1 MLAKESV
8 AVSEQPVP
16 AAPARSE
23 DVLLAQALIEG
34 RRDAAPSAWKR
45 FSPMVHTT
53 LRRMLGAGPDLPDLA
68 QEVFLRFFGKV
79 RELKKLESLRFFVTA
94 IAIRRAREEIK
105 RRRVRRS
112 ASPFLSDRIPMSVA
126 ALNPEARDLLGHV
139 SRAMSILDP
148 QEQEVYVLRQIHG
161 LELGEIA
168 RTVGISV
175 STVRR
180 RLRHVTSVLDHLIA
194 SDDALSDYRGRA

>member
-1 MLAKESV
+1 MLAKEV
-8 AVSEQPVP
+8 AAVEQAACPV
-16 AAPARSE
+16 APGPSE
-23 DVLLAQALIEG
+23 DVLLARALIEG

-45 FSPMVHTT
+45 FQPVVQTT
-53 LRRMLGAGPDLPDLA
+53 LRRMLGSGPDLPDLT

-112 ASPFLSDRIPMSVA
+112 ASPFLGDKVPLWSGTV
-126 ALNPEARDLLGHV
+126 NPEARDLLGHV
-139 SRAMSILDP
+139 SRAMATLDP
-148 QEQEVYVLRQIHG
+148 QEQTVYLLRQIQG
-161 LELGEIA
+161 LELAEIA
-168 RTVGISV
+168 STLGISV

-180 RLRHVTSVLDHLIA
+180 RLRRVARILDELIE